1 MEGYTVFPGDGAG
14 TFLGGIAAGGSSG
27 GSFALGDL
35 NHDGRL
41 DIVTDRGSSVEVI
54 LAADDG
60 GWLPAVQYPSSIPW
74 DTASGT
80 ILADFNNDG
89 HVDFLSWGGTML
101 FGDGH
106 GRLGPPMEFAMQ
118 PRAGF
123 TLDWNRDGLLDIVES
138 GRILINERRAVNRP
152 PVAEAGP
159 DRSYTF
165 DEHIFDDE
173 WCERGT
179 ASIDPD
185 LHRTSFQ
192 WRDETGTPF
201 GCTMPPHAPGTY
213 TFTVTVRDGRG
224 GESSDTL
231 RVTIAP
237 KPEIVIYTSYAWEAV
252 RPWTVVFDPTAAPV
266 GRLYYPNLGGPK
278 TAAPEAAPA
287 AFADLYFNADPT
299 QTYKLWVR
307 LKADGNSW
315 ANDSI
320 WMQFDS
326 AIASDGK
333 TYAIGTTSGLAINL
347 EECSGCG
354 VSGWGWEDDGWGALN
369 RNGVTLRFP
378 EGGRRRIRI
387 QVRED
392 GVSLDQIVLSAVKYR
407 TTRPGTAKNDTVIV
421 PGGQ

>member
-1 MEGYTVFPGDGAG
+1 
-14 TFLGGIAAGGSSG
+14 
-27 GSFALGDL
+27 
-35 NHDGRL
+35 
-41 DIVTDRGSSVEVI
+41 
-54 LAADDG
+54 
-60 GWLPAVQYPSSIPW
+60 
-74 DTASGT
+74 
-80 ILADFNNDG
+80 
-89 HVDFLSWGGTML
+89 
-101 FGDGH
+101 
-106 GRLGPPMEFAMQ
+106 
-118 PRAGF
+118 
-123 TLDWNRDGLLDIVES
+123 
-138 GRILINERRAVNRP
+138 
-152 PVAEAGP
+152 
-159 DRSYTF
+159 
-165 DEHIFDDE
+165 
-173 WCERGT
+173 
-179 ASIDPD
+179 
-185 LHRTSFQ
+185 
-192 WRDETGTPF
+192 
-201 GCTMPPHAPGTY
+201 MPPHAPGTY

-237 KPEIVIYTSYAWEAV
+237 KPEIVIYTSSAWEAV

-266 GRLYYPNLGGPK
+266 GRLYYPNFGGPK

-287 AFADLYFNADPT
+287 AYADLYFNADPT

-326 AIASDGK
+326 AVASDGK

-354 VSGWGWEDDGWGALN
+354 VSGWGWEDDGWGAVN

-392 GVSLDQIVLSAVKYR
+392 GVSIDQIVLSAVKYR

-421 PGGQ
+421 SGGQ